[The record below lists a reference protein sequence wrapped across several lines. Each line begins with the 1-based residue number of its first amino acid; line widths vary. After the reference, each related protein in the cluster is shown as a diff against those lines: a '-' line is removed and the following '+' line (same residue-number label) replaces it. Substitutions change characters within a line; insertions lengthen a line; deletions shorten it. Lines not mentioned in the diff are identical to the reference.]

1 MGLLRDCENFRLVE
15 STGLQQ
21 TPVYT
26 KCVWAARDLSKSEQV
41 GTNTQHPSQ
50 LTAFLFM
57 RIIVIQLV
65 GIDMECYNI
74 HYVFC
79 VTSSCRFNN
88 QVLVMMWGWGNSKLS
103 AAQTQP
109 SHQPE
114 LHHRGRGPIIQYPVD
129 SIITVLHQPGDAQT
143 SFKNAFKILCCYH
156 LFLEI
161 VEGTCPVL
169 LWSLHS

>member
-1 MGLLRDCENFRLVE
+1 
-15 STGLQQ
+15 
-21 TPVYT
+21 
-26 KCVWAARDLSKSEQV
+26 
-41 GTNTQHPSQ
+41 
-50 LTAFLFM
+50 
-57 RIIVIQLV
+57 
-65 GIDMECYNI
+65 MECYNI
-74 HYVFC
+74 LYVFC

-143 SFKNAFKILCCYH
+143 LPSKYCVVIISLWKLSKEHALYYYGHFIHKPTSLDQILRPYVVGILNRQKIHIQWNPRMENRHPLIW
-156 LFLEI
+156 LI
-161 VEGTCPVL
+161 VSQISRY
-169 LWSLHS
+169 LWYK